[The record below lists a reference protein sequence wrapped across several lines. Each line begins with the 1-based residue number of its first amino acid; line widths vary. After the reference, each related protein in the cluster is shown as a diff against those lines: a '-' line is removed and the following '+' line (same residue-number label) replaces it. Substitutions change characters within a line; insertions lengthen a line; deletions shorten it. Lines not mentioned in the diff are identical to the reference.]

1 MIRLTRAK
9 SEVVI
14 QLLPPKY
21 NQRDAGLLPLK
32 KYPIIKIIHDKMIR
46 T

>member
-1 MIRLTRAK
+1 MRLTRAK

-14 QLLPPKY
+14 QLCPPRT

-32 KYPIIKIIHDKMIR
+32 KYPNIKKTQDKMISA
-46 T
+46 